1 MGWKASVI
9 IVHKPM
15 QVNDEQL
22 LKELGFDRLV
32 KIKDELF
39 GAVINI
45 YNHRVYIG
53 NYKDNLLICVPAI
66 PMQIIES
73 DETEAEKVLT
83 KLFPDSEICSI
94 VLHSTVN
101 LWGYAIIKSGERI
114 RVRAGSAEDGPFID
128 SGEPLEEE
136 KKILSKSVIDE
147 AGQRTYVFEEI
158 DNEVMTEDQ
167 VGESLVFAI
176 CSRYFGEELDYADA
190 LLFETTLRGYSY
202 GRVIDA
208 AKLIVEGKA
217 WWKFW

>member
-15 QVNDEQL
+15 QIGDEQL
-22 LKELGFDRLV
+22 LKELRFDRLV

-39 GAVINI
+39 EAVINPA
-45 YNHRVYIG
+45 NHRVYIG
-53 NYKDNLLICVPAI
+53 NYKDNLLICAPDI

-73 DETEAEKVLT
+73 DETEAEKVLV

-101 LWGYAIIKSGERI
+101 LWGYAIIKSGDRI
-114 RVRAGSAEDGPFID
+114 RVMAGSAEDGTFID

-136 KKILSKSVIDE
+136 KKILSKSVVDE

-167 VGESLVFAI
+167 VGENFVFAI
-176 CSRYFGEELDYADA
+176 CSRYFGEELDYADT
-190 LLFETTLRGYSY
+190 LLFETALRGYSY
-202 GRVIDA
+202 GEVVQVSKPIL
-208 AKLIVEGKA
+208 KGKA